1 MNLLSSLENL
11 RLRVYLILN
20 SPENTLLNLKMISSP
35 YCALSKV
42 CLRFKFF
49 FVSRRTSQKIN
60 IFCNN
65 LHEVNSKFHVKAIM
79 DASHAK
85 FYDSFFSYHSMKQF
99 RSFKKSIKVLE
110 KEFERSQR

>member
-1 MNLLSSLENL
+1 
-11 RLRVYLILN
+11 
-20 SPENTLLNLKMISSP
+20 
-35 YCALSKV
+35 
-42 CLRFKFF
+42 
-49 FVSRRTSQKIN
+49 
-60 IFCNN
+60 
-65 LHEVNSKFHVKAIM
+65 M